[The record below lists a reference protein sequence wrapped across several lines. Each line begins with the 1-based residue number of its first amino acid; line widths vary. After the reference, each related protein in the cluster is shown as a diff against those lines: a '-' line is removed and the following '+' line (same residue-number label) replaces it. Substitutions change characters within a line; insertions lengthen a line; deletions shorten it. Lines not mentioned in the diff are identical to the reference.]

1 MKYSVKHYYKCTK
14 FLAYNAFFCLILMIT
29 VISQQIMIKVLS
41 TQKSILWE
49 PSDAGEQMSTQTDRP
64 TDMAMLTVTVLSFVN
79 KLGNSNVYE

>member
-1 MKYSVKHYYKCTK
+1 
-14 FLAYNAFFCLILMIT
+14 MIT